1 VKKGINMNTVKEKK
15 LLEEIILNDKE
26 LQRIMK
32 KIDHLQRVKDALNIA
47 AITMILLLVGLCV
60 LSFIFK

>member
-1 VKKGINMNTVKEKK
+1 MNTVKEKK